1 MTGPVPGLA
10 VVTGASRG
18 IGRACAVALAR
29 AGHDVVVHWRT
40 DEAGARETA
49 TLVEAAGRRAHLVQ
63 RDFGASDPE
72 RHDVL
77 VHGFVDEV
85 TALVDSEG
93 PLTAVVLNAAPQD
106 ITPWQRLR
114 TADWDAFLR
123 EGLRTPAVLLHTF
136 APELAPRGSVV
147 LVGSVEGLR
156 AGHDHAPYAVAK
168 AALHHLAAAAAGEVG
183 AHGIR
188 VNAVAPGLVDRPG
201 LAEQWPDGVRRWAAA
216 SALGRTVRPEEVAA
230 VVAFLASPAASAVT
244 GVTLPVDAGWS
255 ATPGW

>member
-1 MTGPVPGLA
+1 MTAAVPPLA

-49 TLVEAAGRRAHLVQ
+49 ALVEATGRRAHLVA
-63 RDFGASDPE
+63 RDFGTSDPQE
-72 RHDVL
+72 HDAL
-77 VHGFVDEV
+77 VRGFVEEV
-85 TALVDSEG
+85 TELADTEG
-93 PLTAVVLNAAPQD
+93 PLTAVVLSAAPQD
-106 ITPWQRLR
+106 LTPWRRLR
-114 TADWDAFLR
+114 TADWDAFHR
-123 EGLRTPAVLLHTF
+123 DGLRTPAVLLHAF
-136 APELAPRGSVV
+136 AQQLSPGGSVV
-147 LVGSVEGLR
+147 LIGSVEGLR

-168 AALHHLAAAAAGEVG
+168 AAVHHLAAAAAEELG
-183 AHGIR
+183 ARGIR

-216 SALGRTVRPEEVAA
+216 SALGRTVAPGEVAA
-230 VVAFLASPAASAVT
+230 VVAFLASPAASALT